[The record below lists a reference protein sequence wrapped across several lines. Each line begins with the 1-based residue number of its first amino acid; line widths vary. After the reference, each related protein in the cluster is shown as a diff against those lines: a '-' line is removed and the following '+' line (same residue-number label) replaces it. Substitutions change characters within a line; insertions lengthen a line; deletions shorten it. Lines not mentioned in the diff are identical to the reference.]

1 MKSNNNNV
9 KSFCIVMLL
18 GLFWKMSHRQLQVSA
33 GKTKSYFSPIVL
45 LSLWGI
51 KEILMED
58 VCERYISTT
67 FLSSGAC
74 RMLSA
79 DTAHCRASD
88 QSCVQVD
95 IVSPA
100 TLSKVLALCCF
111 PPACLVDLCVKKMK
125 GFSYYILEIKKFS
138 NVSCFS
144 YFLFCFWNP
153 SSPSTSFGFP
163 SIFFLY
169 YYYFSSFWK
178 WAAAGPS
185 LMECSQKWQVP
196 C

>member
-1 MKSNNNNV
+1 
-9 KSFCIVMLL
+9 
-18 GLFWKMSHRQLQVSA
+18 
-33 GKTKSYFSPIVL
+33 
-45 LSLWGI
+45 
-51 KEILMED
+51 MED

-111 PPACLVDLCVKKMK
+111 PPVCLVDLCVKKMK
-125 GFSYYILEIKKFS
+125 GYYILEIKKFS

-185 LMECSQKWQVP
+185 LMECSQK
-196 C
+196 

>member
-1 MKSNNNNV
+1 MFFKIFVVYGVNASSRCNLYVFSTKEQKDLCHIIVWLILNIYIINNHLIVEDSLMESNNNNV

-33 GKTKSYFSPIVL
+33 GKTKSHFSPIVL

-51 KEILMED
+51 KAILMED
-58 VCERYISTT
+58 IYERYISKT

-100 TLSKVLALCCF
+100 TLSTVLALCCF
-111 PPACLVDLCVKKMK
+111 PPVCLVD
-125 GFSYYILEIKKFS
+125 
-138 NVSCFS
+138 
-144 YFLFCFWNP
+144 
-153 SSPSTSFGFP
+153 
-163 SIFFLY
+163 
-169 YYYFSSFWK
+169 
-178 WAAAGPS
+178 
-185 LMECSQKWQVP
+185 
-196 C
+196 